1 MKRSPSMNDEELRLW
16 KKYKATKHRALREE
30 IVKRYLYLV
39 KYVAGRVAIGLPPNV
54 EFNDLVSYGILG
66 LFDAIDKY
74 DVSQG
79 NKFETYAVSRIRGS
93 IMDELRKLDWA
104 PRLLRK
110 RAREIEK
117 KCRELEERLG
127 RAPSDDDLAR
137 ALHISVDDLNNIY
150 SELNSTTFLSLDEV
164 WQNDEGNKPISRL
177 QTIEDSVLT
186 NQFHFVHQ
194 NEVKELLAQAIDE
207 LPEKEKLVIV
217 LYYYENLT
225 LREIGE
231 ILNVSES
238 RVCQIHTKVVLRLR
252 VHLMRKAGEITLD
265 A

>member
-1 MKRSPSMNDEELRLW
+1 MNESDLKLW
-16 KKYKATKHRALREE
+16 KKYKRSKTPLLREE
-30 IVKRYLYLV
+30 IVRKYLYLV

-54 EFNDLVSYGILG
+54 EFNDLVSYGLLG
-66 LFDAIDKY
+66 LFDAIEKY
-74 DVSQG
+74 DVNQG

-110 RAREIEK
+110 RAREIER
-117 KCRELEERLG
+117 KCSEIEEKHGRMATDEELAKSLNM
-127 RAPSDDDLAR
+127 
-137 ALHISVDDLNNIY
+137 SVEDLNGIY

-164 WQNDEGNKPISRL
+164 WQNDDGNKPISRL
-177 QTIEDSVLT
+177 QTVEDSLIT
-186 NQFHFVHQ
+186 NQLNFVHQ
-194 NEVKELLAQAIDE
+194 NEVRQLLAESIDQ

-231 ILNVSES
+231 VLNVSES
-238 RVCQIHTKVVLRLR
+238 RVCQIHTKVVTRLR
-252 VHLMRKAGEITLD
+252 GHLMKRTGEL
-265 A
+265 ALEV

>member
-1 MKRSPSMNDEELRLW
+1 MNDADFKLW
-16 KKYKATKHRALREE
+16 KKYKKTKSRLLREE
-30 IVKRYLYLV
+30 IVRKYLYLV

-66 LFDAIDKY
+66 LFDAIEKY
-74 DVSQG
+74 DVNQG
-79 NKFETYAVSRIRGS
+79 NKFETYGVSRIRGA

-110 RAREIEK
+110 RAREIERK
-117 KCRELEERLG
+117 NRELEDRNG
-127 RAPSDDDLAR
+127 RVATEEELAR
-137 ALHISVDDLNNIY
+137 ALKMSIGDLNGIY
-150 SELNSTTFLSLDEV
+150 NELNSTTFLSLDEV
-164 WQNDEGNKPISRL
+164 WQNDDGNKPISRL
-177 QTIEDSVLT
+177 QTVEDSLIT
-186 NQFHFVHQ
+186 NQFSYVHQ
-194 NEVKELLAQAIDE
+194 NEVKELLAQSIDL

-231 ILNVSES
+231 VLNVSES
-238 RVCQIHTKVVLRLR
+238 RVCQIHTKVVMRLR
-252 VHLMRKAGEITLD
+252 SHLMKKTGEITLE

>member
-1 MKRSPSMNDEELRLW
+1 MEQNEVKMWKR
-16 KKYKATKHRALREE
+16 YKRTKSLEQREE
-30 IVKRYLYLV
+30 IIKKYLYLV

-54 EFNDLVSYGILG
+54 DFNDLVSYGILG
-66 LFDAIDKY
+66 LLDAINKY

-110 RAREIEK
+110 KAREIDR
-117 KCRELEERLG
+117 KCKELEEKHG
-127 RAPSDDDLAR
+127 RSATDDEVAQALNISQAELNSVYSD
-137 ALHISVDDLNNIY
+137 
-150 SELNSTTFLSLDEV
+150 LNSTTFLSLDEV
-164 WQNDEGNKPISRL
+164 WQNDDGNKPISRL
-177 QTIEDSVLT
+177 QTVEDCLIT
-186 NQFHFVHQ
+186 NQFHYLQ
-194 NEVKELLAQAIDE
+194 QAEVKAILAQAINQ
-207 LPEKEKLVIV
+207 LPEKEKLVVV

-231 ILNVSES
+231 ILDVSES
-238 RVCQIHTKVVLRLR
+238 RVCQIHTKVVTR
-252 VHLMRKAGEITLD
+252 MRAGLLKKGGAAALEMS

>member
-1 MKRSPSMNDEELRLW
+1 MNEDELKLW
-16 KKYKATKHRALREE
+16 KKYKRTKHRALREE

-66 LFDAIDKY
+66 LFDAINKY
-74 DVSQG
+74 DVTQG

-110 RAREIEK
+110 KAREIEK
-117 KCRELEERLG
+117 KCRELEEKLG
-127 RAPSDDDLAR
+127 QVPPDDEVAR
-137 ALHISVDDLNNIY
+137 ALGISLDELNNIY

-164 WQNDEGNKPISRL
+164 WQNDDGNKPISRL
-177 QTIEDSVLT
+177 QTIEDSILT
-186 NQFHFVHQ
+186 NQFHYVHQ
-194 NEVKELLAQAIDE
+194 NEVRELLSSAINE

-252 VHLMRKAGEITLD
+252 AHLMKNTGELTLD

>member
-1 MKRSPSMNDEELRLW
+1 MHEDEVKMW
-16 KKYKATKHRALREE
+16 KKFKRTKSQALREE
-30 IVKRYLYLV
+30 IVKKYLYLV

-66 LFDAIDKY
+66 LFDAITKY

-110 RAREIEK
+110 KAREIDK
-117 KCRELEERLG
+117 KCKELEEKHG
-127 RAPSDDDLAR
+127 RIASDTELAK
-137 ALHISVDDLNNIY
+137 ALKISTDELNTIY
-150 SELNSTTFLSLDEV
+150 SDLNSTTFLSLDEV
-164 WQNDEGNKPISRL
+164 WQNDDGNKPISRL
-177 QTIEDSVLT
+177 QTIEDSLVT
-186 NQFHFVHQ
+186 NQFNFVHQ
-194 NEVKELLAQAIDE
+194 NEVKDLLADAIND
-207 LPEKEKLVIV
+207 LPEKEKLVVV

-231 ILNVSES
+231 ILDVSES
-238 RVCQIHTKVVLRLR
+238 RVCQIHTKVITRLR
-252 VHLMRKAGEITLD
+252 SHLMKKAGEITLE

>member
-1 MKRSPSMNDEELRLW
+1 MVEADVKLW
-16 KKYKATKHRALREE
+16 KKYKRTKSRLLQEE
-30 IVKRYLYLV
+30 IVRKYLYLV

-66 LFDAIDKY
+66 LFDAIEKY

-79 NKFETYAVSRIRGS
+79 NKFETYGVSRIRGA

-110 RAREIEK
+110 RAREIERK
-117 KCRELEERLG
+117 MRELEDRNG
-127 RAPSDDDLAR
+127 RAATEEELAR
-137 ALHISVDDLNNIY
+137 SLKMSVEDLNGIY

-164 WQNDEGNKPISRL
+164 WQNDDGNKPISRL
-177 QTIEDSVLT
+177 QTVEDSLIT
-186 NQFHFVHQ
+186 DQFSYVHQ
-194 NEVKELLAQAIDE
+194 GEVKELLTQAIDQ

-231 ILNVSES
+231 VLNVSES

-252 VHLMRKAGEITLD
+252 SHLMKKTGEITLE

>member
-1 MKRSPSMNDEELRLW
+1 MNEEEYKLW
-16 KKYKATKHRALREE
+16 KKYKRTKNRALKEE

-66 LFDAIDKY
+66 LFDAINKY
-74 DVSQG
+74 DVTQG
-79 NKFETYAVSRIRGS
+79 NKFETYGVSRIRGS

-117 KCRELEERLG
+117 KSRELEEKLG
-127 RAPSDDDLAR
+127 RAPGDEEVAKGLKM
-137 ALHISVDDLNNIY
+137 SVDELNTVY

-177 QTIEDSVLT
+177 QTIEDSIHS
-186 NQFHFVHQ
+186 NQFQFVHQ
-194 NEVKELLAQAIDE
+194 SEVKELLANAIDD
-207 LPEKEKLVIV
+207 LPEREKLVIV

-252 VHLMRKAGEITLD
+252 AHLMKKTGEITLE

>member
-1 MKRSPSMNDEELRLW
+1 MNDEEFKLW
-16 KKYKATKHRALREE
+16 KKYKRTKHRSLREE

-66 LFDAIDKY
+66 LFDAINKY
-74 DVSQG
+74 DVTQG

-110 RAREIEK
+110 KAREIEK
-117 KCRELEERLG
+117 KCRELEEKLG
-127 RAPSDDDLAR
+127 RTPQDEDLAKG
-137 ALHISVDDLNNIY
+137 LKISVDELNNIY

-177 QTIEDSVLT
+177 QTIEDSIHS
-186 NQFHFVHQ
+186 NQFQFVHQ
-194 NEVKELLAQAIDE
+194 NEVKELLATSIDE
-207 LPEKEKLVIV
+207 LPEREKLVIV

-231 ILNVSES
+231 VLNVSES

-252 VHLMRKAGEITLD
+252 AHLMKKTGEITLD